1 MLAPMR
7 RRWCGVSA
15 GGLTLLFSSAAS
27 SQSPSERIVS
37 IALGYSHTCV
47 LLGSGD
53 VRCWGQDQALA
64 GRVSGKHV
72 GDDETPALA
81 DDVDLGGKA
90 VQISAGGGQTCAL
103 LDTGKVRCWGGNGV
117 NGYGGIRRPSLATPA
132 ELGDLELGTRIVE
145 ISAGTSHQC
154 ARTELGTVRCFG
166 EGQYGEL
173 GYGSRKS
180 VGGYWSPA
188 LTRDVP
194 IGNRAA
200 SVVAGRFQ
208 SCALLGGALVR
219 CWGNEEPVNGP
230 VQHLDDIDKARPADS
245 YPVFDLGAPVRQIS
259 AGGPICVLLLG
270 GRVRCWGRNESGEL
284 GYGHKRAI
292 ASPAA
297 AADVRV
303 GGPVLQIT
311 TGVAHVCALLSEGR
325 VRCWGR
331 GADGALGYGNGLD
344 IGDDETP
351 DSAGDV
357 PVGGRVVQ
365 IAAGGFHTCALLE
378 AGKVRC
384 WGDSRYGQLGY
395 ASIQRVGDT
404 ETPAQV
410 GDVQVF
416 PSDPATPPPKRWASQ
431 APPAQ
436 LPLLWERQP
445 QKPKTEECPGSCLDC
460 KLVLDGARS
469 LRAARQAKPRRL
481 SAREQALF
489 RTAYRQYL
497 ESSICLGYDQAPQM
511 DFRAIGSAQDPARV
525 HAVLDAAFTAP
536 GRAQTLIV
544 ATVDNCGGEAARF
557 VWARSL
563 AILLEKDELV
573 SISLLFGWDRAW
585 ARDLNGDGISELV
598 GLMRSSLITSDLG
611 DHTELQVASY
621 AGGQE
626 HPLASVDAD
635 MDGCMFGNAH
645 SSWQIWSARGEKDGA
660 LCFRSRQ
667 SSLACPKAR
676 R

>member
-1 MLAPMR
+1 ML
-7 RRWCGVSA
+7 A

-27 SQSPSERIVS
+27 SQSPSQRIVS
-37 IALGYSHTCV
+37 IALGFNHTCI
-47 LLGSGD
+47 LLGSGV
-53 VRCWGQDQALA
+53 VRCWGQDQAVA
-64 GRVSGKHV
+64 GHVSGKHV

-81 DDVDLGGKA
+81 EYIDLGGKA

-103 LDTGKVRCWGGNGV
+103 LDTGKVRCWGGNRV
-117 NGYGGIRRPSLATPA
+117 NGYGGIRRPSSATPA

-145 ISAGTSHQC
+145 ISAGTTHQC

-194 IGNRAA
+194 IGKSAV
-200 SVVAGRFQ
+200 SVVAGGLQ
-208 SCALLGGALVR
+208 SCALLGGSLVR
-219 CWGNEEPVNGP
+219 CWGNEAPVNGP
-230 VQHLDDIDKARPADS
+230 VRHLEDIDKARPASS

-259 AGGPICVLLLG
+259 AGGPICALLLG

-311 TGVAHVCALLSEGR
+311 TGVAHVCALLPEGR

-365 IAAGGFHTCALLE
+365 IAAGGFHTCALLDT
-378 AGKVRC
+378 GKVRC
-384 WGDSRYGQLGY
+384 WGDSHYGQLGY

-410 GDVQVF
+410 GDVKVF
-416 PSDPATPPPKRWASQ
+416 LSDPATPPPKPWTSQ
-431 APPAQ
+431 APPAT
-436 LPLLWERQP
+436 LPLLWERRP
-445 QKPKTEECPGSCLDC
+445 QGPNAEQCPDSCSEC
-460 KLVLDGARS
+460 KLVFDGARS
-469 LRAARQAKPRRL
+469 LHAARQAKPRRL
-481 SAREQALF
+481 SAREQLLF
-489 RTAYRQYL
+489 GTAYRQYL
-497 ESSICLGYDQAPQM
+497 ESSICLSYDQAPQM

-557 VWARSL
+557 VWGRSL

-598 GLMRSSLITSDLG
+598 GLMRSSVITSDFG
-611 DHTELQVASY
+611 DLTVLQVASY
-621 AGGQE
+621 AGGQG
-626 HPLASVDAD
+626 HLLASVDAD
-635 MDGCMFGNAH
+635 IDRCGFGGFGEAH
-645 SSWQIWSARGEKDGA
+645 SSWQIWSARGEKAGA
-660 LCFRSRQ
+660 LCFRSRE
-667 SSLACPKAR
+667 SSLACPKSPR
-676 R
+676 

>member
-1 MLAPMR
+1 MR
-7 RRWCGVSA
+7 RRWCGWVAA
-15 GGLTLLFSSAAS
+15 GVTLLCSSAAN
-27 SQSPSERIVS
+27 SQSSSERTVS

-47 LLGSGD
+47 LLVSGD
-53 VRCWGQDQALA
+53 VRCWGQDQAVA

-81 DDVDLGGKA
+81 DNVDLGGKA

-103 LDTGKVRCWGGNGV
+103 LDTGKVRCWGGNGA
-117 NGYGGIRRPSLATPA
+117 NGYGANRRPSSATPA

-166 EGQYGEL
+166 EGRYGEL

-194 IGNRAA
+194 IGKTAV

-208 SCALLGGALVR
+208 SCALLGGSWVR
-219 CWGNEEPVNGP
+219 CWGNEESVDGPVND
-230 VQHLDDIDKARPADS
+230 LDDIHKARPANS

-259 AGGPICVLLLG
+259 AGGPICALLLG
-270 GRVRCWGRNESGEL
+270 GRVRCWGRNESGQL

-303 GGPVLQIT
+303 GAPVLQIT

-331 GADGALGYGNGLD
+331 AADGALGYGNGLD

-365 IAAGGFHTCALLE
+365 IAAGGFHTCALLDT
-378 AGKVRC
+378 GKVRC
-384 WGDSRYGQLGY
+384 WGDARYGQLGY

-410 GDVQVF
+410 GDVRVF
-416 PSDPATPPPKRWASQ
+416 LSDPATPSPKPWTSQ

-436 LPLLWERQP
+436 LPLLWERRPLVPEAEQ
-445 QKPKTEECPGSCLDC
+445 CPDSCPDC
-460 KLVLDGARS
+460 KLLFDGARS
-469 LRAARQAKPRRL
+469 LHAARQTKPRRL
-481 SAREQALF
+481 SVREQALF
-489 RTAYRQYL
+489 GIAYRQYL
-497 ESSICLGYDQAPQM
+497 ESSICLSYDQAPKM

-525 HAVLDAAFTAP
+525 HSVLDAAFTAP

-544 ATVDNCGGEAARF
+544 ATVDDCGVRAEPF
-557 VWARSL
+557 VWGRSL
-563 AILLEKDELV
+563 AILLERGELV
-573 SISLLFGWDRAW
+573 SISLLYGWDRAW

-598 GLMRSSLITSDLG
+598 GLMRSRVVTSDFG
-611 DHTELQVASY
+611 DLTALQVASY

-626 HPLASVDAD
+626 RPLASVDVDIDRCA
-635 MDGCMFGNAH
+635 FGEEH
-645 SSWQIWSARGEKDGA
+645 KSWQIWSARGEKAGA

-667 SSLACPKAR
+667 SAPACPKSPR
-676 R
+676 